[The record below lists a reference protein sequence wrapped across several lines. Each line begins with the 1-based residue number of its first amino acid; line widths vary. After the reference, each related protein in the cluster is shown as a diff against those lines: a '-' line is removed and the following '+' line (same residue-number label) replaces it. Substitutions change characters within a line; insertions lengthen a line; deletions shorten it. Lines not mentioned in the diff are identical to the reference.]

1 MVQQPALRIVF
12 FGTPDFAVPELRSL
26 AEDDRYEVALVVT
39 QPDRPAG
46 RGQQLAAPPVKV
58 AAAALGLPI
67 YQPAS
72 LRSEAERQPLFAA
85 QSDLFV
91 VAAFGLIF
99 GRKTL
104 AIPRIG
110 CVNLHASLLPKYRGA
125 SPVAAAIAAGD
136 EETGISLMQME
147 TGLDTG
153 PVIATS
159 KLKVSPTDT
168 TESLTE
174 RLADLGADLAV
185 AKLAD
190 FASGRIQPI
199 PQPTGGASIVR
210 PLRKADGWLDWTK
223 PAVELERWVRAMWP
237 WPRAWTTIDGK
248 PFQVHRSSVIETD
261 SNQVPG
267 LLVGTQRGLA
277 VQTTKDALSL
287 DVVQFAGG
295 KPLNGL
301 SVASTSRLVAGTL
314 LGQSG
319 MPEPQPPFVTELD

>member
-1 MVQQPALRIVF
+1 MVQQPALRIVY
-12 FGTPDFAVPELRSL
+12 FGTPEFAVPALRAL
-26 AEDDRYEVALVVT
+26 ADDDRYEVALVVT

-46 RGQQLAAPPVKV
+46 RGQRLTPPPVKQ
-58 AAAALGLPI
+58 AAEALDLPI

-72 LRSEAERQPLFAA
+72 LRSEAERQPLFAVQA
-85 QSDLFV
+85 DLFV

-104 AIPRIG
+104 AIPKIA

-136 EETGISLMQME
+136 EETDISLMQME

-159 KLKVSPTDT
+159 KLKIAPTDT
-168 TESLTE
+168 TESLTK
-174 RLADLGADLAV
+174 RLAELGADLAV

-190 FASGRIQPI
+190 FASGRIQAI
-199 PQPTGGASIVR
+199 PQKNAGASIVR

-237 WPRAWTTIDGK
+237 WPRAWTTVDGE
-248 PFQVHRSSVIETD
+248 PLQIHRASVVESRPD
-261 SNQVPG
+261 HHPG
-267 LLVGTQRGLA
+267 LVVATERGLA
-277 VQTTKDALSL
+277 VQTSKDALQL
-287 DVVQFAGG
+287 ELVQFAGG
-295 KPLNGL
+295 KPQDGKTL
-301 SVASTSRLVAGTL
+301 ASMNRLIAGAL
-314 LGQSG
+314 LGRSG
-319 MPEPQPPFVTELD
+319 MPEPQPPFITALE